1 MAHVLAVDVGGTF
14 IKSAVVDTSNI
25 TARSIT
31 DVVRTPTRVG
41 TDNGQALVHQ
51 IVDLCRASEIE
62 ISAVGVCTPGVIDE
76 DRGVIKYATNLK
88 IHNLALRDELQDL
101 LKIPANLGHDGR
113 TAALAEHLV
122 GAGQTFNNIAFLP
135 IGTGIS
141 VGLIVDGQVRRSDG
155 LIGEIGHAN
164 VGHQEECGC
173 GLRGCFEAIASTSA
187 IARRYKT
194 MSGKTASSEE
204 VFALASTG
212 DADAQKVW
220 GEAVDAIAYSCD
232 WLMNTLAPE
241 AIILGGGLSQAG
253 ALLLKQIDEKLD
265 LRISFQRKP
274 QLLLAALSDNAG
286 CLGAALLARSCLR
299 GDI

>member
-14 IKSAVVDTSNI
+14 IKSAVVDTTNI
-25 TARSIT
+25 TERSIT
-31 DVVRTPTRVG
+31 KVTRTPTRVG
-41 TDNGQALVHQ
+41 SDNGQALVHQ
-51 IVDLCRASEIE
+51 IVDLCRGSEIE

-122 GAGQTFNNIAFLP
+122 GAGQTFNNVAFLP

-164 VGHQEECGC
+164 VGHNEECGC

-187 IARRYKT
+187 IARRYKDR
-194 MSGKTASSEE
+194 SGKTASSEE
-204 VFALASTG
+204 VFALANSG
-212 DADAQKVW
+212 DADATAIW
-220 GEAVDAIAYSCD
+220 TDAVNAIAYSCD

-253 ALLLKQIDEKLD
+253 ARLLQQIDRKLD
-265 LRISFQRKP
+265 ERISFHRKP
-274 QLLLAALSDNAG
+274 QLLIAALGDNAG
-286 CLGAALLARSCLR
+286 CLGAALLAEGCLR
-299 GDI
+299 